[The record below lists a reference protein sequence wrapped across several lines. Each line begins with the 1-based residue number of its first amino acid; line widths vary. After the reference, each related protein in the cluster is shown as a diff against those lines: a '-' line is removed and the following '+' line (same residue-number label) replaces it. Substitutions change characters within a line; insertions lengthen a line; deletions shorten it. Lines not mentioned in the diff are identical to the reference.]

1 MNEAKKPEG
10 LIGIVRG
17 LVTLS
22 PLFFP
27 AYLLRLKV
35 GGVPFTVLEIY
46 TYVLFGLWVLTLFRP
61 KKFYYLLPLPG
72 YFFWAAILFLG
83 VCLGLLNVPASML
96 LPDGSVFHSLPAAL
110 GIWKGW
116 VLAPLLYFV
125 VLTQSLTNATQIK
138 TLLRIFVY
146 SAVLVA
152 LAAYGMSLFG
162 YGITYDLRLAGFY
175 ESANYLAL
183 VLAPALLLNIVWV
196 FERQG
201 GARRV
206 HHFLD
211 TATLTVLLHA
221 LFFTQS
227 YAAILSVFGALFL
240 YALYVMLQNR
250 ARMARAALGT
260 LVLLATLAVIVFSQ
274 LHTPKFQQFLDVRN
288 RSSTTV
294 RFEIYR
300 TTWHLIEKNWLWG
313 IGPGLYQA
321 NYQTTAPEVLGHAP
335 MEWNIPHPHN
345 LYFAFWLNAG
355 LLGLLAL
362 LGFVWLAHRQFTYP
376 MLAFWG
382 ILLHGFF
389 DTPFWKNDLAM
400 IFWLILGAIALLQ
413 SYGTHSA
420 SHKKTQARV
429 RPRRRASQRAPAE
442 TPVT

>member
-10 LIGIVRG
+10 LTGIVRG
-17 LVTLS
+17 LVYAS
-22 PLFFP
+22 PFFFP

-35 GGVPFTVLEIY
+35 GGIPLTVLEVY
-46 TYVLFGLWVLTLFRP
+46 TYVLFGLWILTLFRP
-61 KKFYYLLPLPG
+61 KKFYNPLPLPG
-72 YFFWAAILFLG
+72 YFFGASLLFLG
-83 VCLGLLNVPASML
+83 VCLGLLNVTE
-96 LPDGSVFHSLPAAL
+96 GAAL
-110 GIWKGW
+110 QTALGVWKGW

-125 VLTQSLTNATQIK
+125 VLTQSLTSPAHVK
-138 TLLRIFVY
+138 TLLRFFVY
-146 SAVLVA
+146 SAALVA
-152 LAAYGMSLFG
+152 LTAYGISVFG
-162 YGITYDLRLAGFY
+162 YGVTYDLRLAGFFD
-175 ESANYLAL
+175 SANYLAL
-183 VLAPALLLNIVWV
+183 YLAPALLLNIVWV

-201 GARRV
+201 SPRA
-206 HHFLD
+206 HHYFD
-211 TATLTVLLHA
+211 TATLTLLLHA

-227 YAAILSVFGALFL
+227 YAAILSVFGSLFL

-250 ARMARAALGT
+250 ARAARAALGA
-260 LVLLATLAVIVFSQ
+260 LVLVATFAVIVFSQ
-274 LHTPKFQQFLDVRN
+274 WHTSKFRQFLDVQS

-300 TTWHLIEKNWLWG
+300 TTWNLIGHHWFLG
-313 IGPGLYQA
+313 VGPGLYQA
-321 NYQTTAPEVLGHAP
+321 NYQSAAPEVLGRPP

-362 LGFVWLAHRQFTYP
+362 LGFVWIAHRQFTYP
-376 MLAFWG
+376 LLAFWG

-420 SHKKTQARV
+420 QKSATKRRV
-429 RPRRRASQRAPAE
+429 RSGRRRAPSTPAKPA
-442 TPVT
+442 TA